1 MSAINT
7 NGIKTNYPVPGVNND
22 SQGFRDNFT
31 SIKNNLDSAGTE
43 ISDLQSKVIVKSGLT
58 GATLNNDM
66 ANTLISNALV
76 KSFRASTFNLGNNIT
91 TSGSDVKLINVSQG
105 DVQYGTI
112 TGDTT
117 INFGAWA
124 PSGTQSN
131 VQLILTVANTQATIK
146 FPDTTIDS
154 TGNIVA
160 GMGFSARTLENYS
173 SNVQNPTTS
182 TVYTNT
188 INVPKDAFVV
198 GGGVAKLQYMIS
210 TEDCGTTLE
219 IHPINRNQKTN
230 QITFGRTPS
239 SNVGVTGDKAGT
251 MCADA
256 NFLYLCVGNYDG
268 STAIW
273 KKIALAAL

>member
-7 NGIKTNYPVPGVNND
+7 NGIRTNYPVPGINND

-31 SIKNNLDSAGTE
+31 SIKNNLDSASTE
-43 ISDLQSKVIVKSGLT
+43 ITDLQNKVIVKSALNNSS
-58 GATLNNDM
+58 LNNDM

-76 KSFRASTFNLGNNIT
+76 KSFRASTYNLGANIV

-112 TGDTT
+112 TGNTT

-131 VQLILTVANTQATIK
+131 VQLILTVANTQAVIK

-160 GMGFSARTLENYS
+160 GLGYTARSLENYA
-173 SNVQNPTTS
+173 SNGSPAVS

-188 INVPKDAFVV
+188 VTVPKDAFQV

-219 IHPINRNQKTN
+219 IHPINRNQKAN
-230 QITFGRTPS
+230 QITIRTPT
-239 SNVGVTGDKAGT
+239 NTGAQGDTAGT
-251 MCADA
+251 ICSDGTFM
-256 NFLYLCVGNYDG
+256 YLCVGDYDG
-268 STAIW
+268 SAVIW
-273 KKIALAAL
+273 KKITLASI

>member
-7 NGIKTNYPVPGVNND
+7 NGIKTNYPVPGINND

-43 ISDLQSKVIVKSGLT
+43 ITDLQSKVIVKSGLT

-66 ANTLISNALV
+66 ANTLISNAVV

-91 TSGSDVKLINVSQG
+91 TSGSDVKLVNVSQG

-146 FPDTTIDS
+146 FPNTTIDS
-154 TGNIVA
+154 TGNIIA
-160 GMGFSARTLENYS
+160 GMGYSARALENYS
-173 SNVQNPTTS
+173 SNGSPAIS

-188 INVPKDAFVV
+188 VSLPKNAFQVS
-198 GGGVAKLQYMIS
+198 GGVAKLQYMIS

-219 IHPINRNQKTN
+219 IHPINRNQKAN
-230 QITFGRTPS
+230 QISTRTPAAI
-239 SNVGVTGDKAGT
+239 GAQGDTAGT
-251 MCADA
+251 ICSDGT
-256 NFLYLCVGNYDG
+256 NLYLCTGNYDG
-268 STAIW
+268 STVIW
-273 KKIALAAL
+273 KKITLASI

>member
-43 ISDLQSKVIVKSGLT
+43 ITDLQSKVIVKSGLT

-91 TSGSDVKLINVSQG
+91 TTGSDVKLVNVSQG

-154 TGNIVA
+154 TGNIIA
-160 GMGFSARTLENYS
+160 GMGFTARTLENYA
-173 SNVQNPTTS
+173 SNGSPAIS

-188 INVPKDAFVV
+188 ITVPKDAFVV

-219 IHPINRNQKTN
+219 IHPINRNQKAN
-230 QITFGRTPS
+230 QITTRTPIGIGA
-239 SNVGVTGDKAGT
+239 VGDKQGT
-251 MCADA
+251 ICSDGT
-256 NFLYLCVGNYDG
+256 FLYLCMGNYDG
-268 STAIW
+268 STVIW
-273 KKIALAAL
+273 KKITLASI

>member
-7 NGIKTNYPVPGVNND
+7 NGIRTNYPVPGVNND

-31 SIKNNLDSAGTE
+31 SIKNNLDSASTE
-43 ISDLQSKVIVKSGLT
+43 ITDLQNKVILKSALNNSS
-58 GATLNNDM
+58 LNNDM

-76 KSFRASTFNLGNNIT
+76 KSFRASTFNLGTNIT

-124 PSGTQSN
+124 PTGTQSN
-131 VQLILTVANTQATIK
+131 VQLILTVANSQAVIK
-146 FPDTTIDS
+146 FPDTTVDS

-160 GMGFSARTLENYS
+160 GLGYTARSLENYA
-173 SNVQNPTTS
+173 SNGSPAVS

-188 INVPKDAFVV
+188 VTVPKDAFKVD
-198 GGGVAKLQYMIS
+198 GGVAKLHYMIS

-219 IHPINRNQKTN
+219 IHPINRNQKAN
-230 QITFGRTPS
+230 QITIRTPTGIGS
-239 SNVGVTGDKAGT
+239 VGDTAGT
-251 MCADA
+251 ICSDGTFM
-256 NFLYLCVGNYDG
+256 YLCVGDYDG
-268 STAIW
+268 STVIW
-273 KKIALAAL
+273 KKITLSSI